1 MSVLPP
7 HTAPG
12 RPSAAAPLLRLPV
25 RWAPARRVE
34 LIDPIEDGRWAAF
47 VARAPRA
54 SVHHHRAWLDLLHTV
69 FGCPVVACCLVD
81 ATGAIQAGVPLAL
94 VSDGRRG
101 QRLACLPLAAR
112 CGALPEPD
120 EDPVLADEL
129 VAALDE
135 LRRELG
141 VPMQLRGPSAAHPA
155 VRLAVTYRAHSLP
168 LGPELEPPAETSDEL
183 VVERRTDALALAELY
198 RLHAAACR
206 RRGEPAP
213 PRRFVLGFAHLFDRG
228 LGFVLLARHRAR
240 TVTGGVFTSFN
251 RTLAYQ
257 YGGPAPDGDGD
268 PVLRAAVRWGCRAG
282 MRTLE
287 LGRIELDDERRR
299 GLMLSLGA
307 QEALLDYREL
317 RDDEPRQRRA
327 RLAWTAPLIRRT
339 PLVVSRAVG
348 EAVYPG
354 VA

>member
-1 MSVLPP
+1 VLL
-7 HTAPG
+7 PG
-12 RPSAAAPLLRLPV
+12 GR
-25 RWAPARRVE
+25 APARRVE
-34 LIDPIEDGRWAAF
+34 LLDPIEDGRWAAF

-54 SVHHHRAWLDLLHTV
+54 SVHHHRAWLDLLHTA

-81 ATGAIQAGVPLAL
+81 AAGTIQAGVPLAL

-120 EDPVLADEL
+120 EDPVLAGEL

-135 LRRELG
+135 LRCSLR
-141 VPMQLRGPSAAHPA
+141 VPVELRGPSAAHPA
-155 VRLAVTYRAHSLP
+155 VHLTASYRAHHLT
-168 LGPELEPPAETSDEL
+168 LGPGLEPPADTSDRL
-183 VVERRTDALALAELY
+183 AVERRTDARALAELY

-240 TVTGGVFTSFN
+240 AVAGAVLTTFN

-257 YGGPAPDGDGD
+257 YGGPAPDESPDAVGD
-268 PVLRAAVRWGCRAG
+268 VLLSAAIRWGCEAG

-287 LGRIELDDERRR
+287 LGRVALDDERRR
-299 GLMLSLGA
+299 ALMLALGA
-307 QEALLDYREL
+307 QETLLDYREMC
-317 RDDEPRQRRA
+317 DDEPRRRPD
-327 RLAWTAPLIRRT
+327 RLGWTAPLIRRT

-348 EAVYPG
+348 ETVYPG